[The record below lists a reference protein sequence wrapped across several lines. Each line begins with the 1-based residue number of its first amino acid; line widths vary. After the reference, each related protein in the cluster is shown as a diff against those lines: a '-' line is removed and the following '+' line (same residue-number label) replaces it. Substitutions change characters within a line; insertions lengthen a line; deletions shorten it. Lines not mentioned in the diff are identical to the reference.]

1 MPAQVVK
8 ARMTWYVF
16 LSSHEC
22 LIPDPEQNISM
33 RCVYATHLELVWGV
47 HSSRLIVKHMHVWA
61 SRILKPRICM
71 YLSLLASKRSLSNHT
86 MTTPSDRSS
95 SDTVEDS
102 GAYSSFYEDSGL
114 PDDSPSERKSKSRRI
129 TNECAPDS
137 EAPDAL
143 PPPSPSRVYALKR
156 TTTSTA
162 KKSSEN
168 FSAPS
173 PPQVSAL
180 KMSTTSNAKGSNE
193 RSIPGPRTP
202 KCQTPLET
210 RQETSS
216 LTPILRLREE
226 RLASS
231 RSLQTPRKSEKEP
244 VPNFDSIESLE
255 VDALVIELEDLVA
268 KFQKLGVSATSTPIR
283 ETRRSS
289 YYYIRRKALAAITR
303 PSQGH
308 GETSGPRREFS
319 VETTFGVEDAR
330 QQLWIWALNAL
341 HYDHGSDVA
350 LTLIIVSVMVL
361 TLVALTDL

>member
-1 MPAQVVK
+1 M
-8 ARMTWYVF
+8 
-16 LSSHEC
+16 
-22 LIPDPEQNISM
+22 
-33 RCVYATHLELVWGV
+33 
-47 HSSRLIVKHMHVWA
+47 
-61 SRILKPRICM
+61 
-71 YLSLLASKRSLSNHT
+71 
-86 MTTPSDRSS
+86 
-95 SDTVEDS
+95 
-102 GAYSSFYEDSGL
+102 
-114 PDDSPSERKSKSRRI
+114 
-129 TNECAPDS
+129 
-137 EAPDAL
+137 
-143 PPPSPSRVYALKR
+143 
-156 TTTSTA
+156 
-162 KKSSEN
+162 
-168 FSAPS
+168 
-173 PPQVSAL
+173 
-180 KMSTTSNAKGSNE
+180 
-193 RSIPGPRTP
+193 
-202 KCQTPLET
+202 
-210 RQETSS
+210 
-216 LTPILRLREE
+216 TPILRLREE